1 VIKEKSGF
9 VEKPDFWN
17 GMFTLADRYS
27 TLCHR
32 LTSAAQR
39 AGRDPNDVTLIAV
52 SKGRSLNDIIE
63 LRSLGHTDF
72 GENRV
77 EEAIEKIDA
86 AASKITWHMIG
97 HIQSRKAK
105 DVAKNFAWVHSVES
119 ASLAEKLSRAVAAS
133 PLPILLEC
141 NISGEESKYG
151 LQASRFDDADQWN
164 QLCAIIESI
173 LAQPNLQVRG
183 LMTMAPV
190 VEAAESARPVFRK
203 LRQLRDKLAKQF
215 PGADWSHLS
224 MGMTDDF
231 EVAIEEGATM
241 VRIGRAIFA
250 PPQNL

>member
-1 VIKEKSGF
+1 M
-9 VEKPDFWN
+9 P
-17 GMFTLADRYS
+17 TLSDRYS
-27 TLCHR
+27 QIQDR

-39 AGRDPNDVTLIAV
+39 AGRDSKDVTLIAV
-52 SKGRSLNDIIE
+52 SKGRSLNDILE
-63 LRSLGHTDF
+63 LRSLGHKDF

-77 EEAIEKIDA
+77 EEASEKIDA
-86 AASKITWHMIG
+86 TRNDSQQIIWHMIG

-119 ASLAEKLSRAVAAS
+119 ASLAEKLNRAVGVS

-141 NISGEESKYG
+141 NVSGEESKYG
-151 LQASRFDDADQWN
+151 LQANRFDDADQWN

-190 VEAAESARPVFRK
+190 VEAAESARAVFRK
-203 LRQLRDKLAKQF
+203 LRLLRDKLAKQF
-215 PGADWSHLS
+215 PSANWSHLS

-241 VRIGRAIFA
+241 IRIGRAIFA

>member
-1 VIKEKSGF
+1 MS
-9 VEKPDFWN
+9 
-17 GMFTLADRYS
+17 TLQDRYS
-27 TLCHR
+27 TICNR
-32 LTSAAQR
+32 LTSAAKR
-39 AGRDPNDVTLIAV
+39 AGRDPKDVTLVAV
-52 SKGRSLNDIIE
+52 SKGRSLNDILE

-77 EEAIEKIDA
+77 EEASEKIDA
-86 AASKITWHMIG
+86 ARSDSQKITWHIIG

-105 DVAKNFAWVHSVES
+105 DVAKNFNWVHSVES
-119 ASLAEKLSRAVAAS
+119 ASLAERLNRAVVVS

-141 NISGEESKYG
+141 NVSGEESKYG
-151 LQASRFDDADQWN
+151 LQADRFAAAEQWN
-164 QLCAIIESI
+164 PLCAIIESI

-190 VEAAESARPVFRK
+190 VEDKEAARPVFRK
-203 LRQLRDKLAKQF
+203 LRLLRDKLAKQF
-215 PGADWSHLS
+215 PSANWSHLS

-250 PPQNL
+250 PPQNS